1 MGVTMIRIAEVL
13 AAKGPQVHTISPT
26 DTVLDAVHR
35 MVGHNVGSLLVTEG
49 ADIRGIITERD
60 YLRRIVLEGRT
71 SKGTQVGE
79 IMTTRV
85 VVTEPRVE
93 VEEAMAIMTAR
104 HIRHLPVLEQGKLV
118 GIVSIGDLVKQLS
131 RDHKYQIQYL
141 TDYITGKYPA

>member
-1 MGVTMIRIAEVL
+1 MIRIAEVL
-13 AAKGPQVHTISPT
+13 AAKGTQVHTIRPT

-35 MVGHNVGSLLVTEG
+35 MVGHNVGSLLVMEG
-49 ADIRGIITERD
+49 EDIRGIITERD

-71 SKGTQVGE
+71 SRTTQVGE

-85 VVTEPRVE
+85 VVTEPGVE

-104 HIRHLPVLEQGKLV
+104 HIRHLPVLDQGRLA

-131 RDHKYQIQYL
+131 QDHKYQIKYL